1 MGSGSSPLAAQ
12 ASRSSPLGSAHSTP
26 PLGPVSGT
34 VRRAPATPSTPA
46 ARTQGL
52 ITRCRSLSHEESAL
66 GH

>member
-26 PLGPVSGT
+26 PLGPITGT
-34 VRRAPATPSTPA
+34 VRRTPATPSTPA

-52 ITRCRSLSHEESAL
+52 ITRCHSFYHEGSAF
-66 GH
+66 GQ